1 MAWKA
6 SEAKLVKSKYL
17 ISAIIFGAVVPYLLI
32 SLNYLA
38 NSHNEGGKVLAQC
51 MGIKDA
57 LEMNKIHFLVSIF
70 FNIFLIGIGL
80 FFDVKMLIFVRNR
93 NKIEASQLIP
103 WKSAGSNRAVGR
115 FENPGV
121 PVLFGGHN
129 LPPMVGIGLTYLPP
143 GTTGLSK
150 DKKNDDTTVPL
161 RASYV
166 STASLIFFGILAPIY
181 LVLANQIGKF
191 Y

>member
-1 MAWKA
+1 M
-6 SEAKLVKSKYL
+6 
-17 ISAIIFGAVVPYLLI
+17 
-32 SLNYLA
+32 
-38 NSHNEGGKVLAQC
+38 
-51 MGIKDA
+51 
-57 LEMNKIHFLVSIF
+57 
-70 FNIFLIGIGL
+70 
-80 FFDVKMLIFVRNR
+80 
-93 NKIEASQLIP
+93 
-103 WKSAGSNRAVGR
+103 
-115 FENPGV
+115 

-143 GTTGLSK
+143 GTTSLSK